1 MRLITSKENQIYRLC
16 VRLSA
21 RKYRQK
27 YGEYLIEGEK
37 MVREAVKTG
46 QCLKIVVAAESNKN
60 ADTVLEQI
68 SCETVKAADSLFAQ
82 MTQTENSQGILAVVQ
97 KRRN

>member
-1 MRLITSKENQIYRLC
+1 
-16 VRLSA
+16 
-21 RKYRQK
+21 
-27 YGEYLIEGEK
+27 

-97 KRRN
+97 KKKLMSPCFGRRSGKSRVT

>member
-1 MRLITSKENQIYRLC
+1 
-16 VRLSA
+16 
-21 RKYRQK
+21 
-27 YGEYLIEGEK
+27 

-97 KRRN
+97 KEEIDPGKAG